1 MCIRD
6 RGEEDGD
13 SFKEEYAALIE
24 EVKADQVKCKIYLL
38 SVLGDSERVKAI
50 NGQIKEIAEQNS
62 VEMCIRDRTYLW
74 CTSCLAK
81 GMAG

>member
-1 MCIRD
+1 M
-6 RGEEDGD
+6 
-13 SFKEEYAALIE
+13 IE

-62 VEMCIRDRTYLW
+62 VEYIDVMFELVDREEHHQRL
-74 CTSCLAK
+74 L
-81 GMAG
+81 